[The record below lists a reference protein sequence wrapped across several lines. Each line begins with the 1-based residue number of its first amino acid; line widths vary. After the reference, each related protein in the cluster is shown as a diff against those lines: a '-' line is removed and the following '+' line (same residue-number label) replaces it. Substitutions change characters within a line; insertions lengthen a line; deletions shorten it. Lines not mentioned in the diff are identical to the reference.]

1 MRYSFALVPLAN
13 AIGALAA
20 ADSWVFGN
28 TGFYL
33 GPPSGSAEI
42 VKATYSI
49 TPPAVP
55 SGYTVSDSNDEVW
68 VSVWVGASA
77 SAGSDDYNLYQ
88 PLFNWSP
95 DQESQG
101 CSASVD
107 EWCVAASTF
116 TPDGQLGQEYITVP
130 KDTAVDFEIAVA
142 NNKVTQTVNMNG
154 KEISKETDALDSPLK
169 YIMSTDECYTG
180 SGSCG
185 TVNTWYVKNLTITLN
200 KADTKFGETFTAGG
214 LTSSDNG
221 ITWTADSVD
230 VQKVNYADSADI
242 S

>member
-55 SGYTVSDSNDEVW
+55 TNYTVSDTSDEVW

-95 DQESQG
+95 DQESQYVHEPLG
-101 CSASVD
+101 TFGKRARANRVFLGAAPPALRSGVLPPAPSLLPASLARSTSLSPKTLRSILKVCFNATL
-107 EWCVAASTF
+107 CVF
-116 TPDGQLGQEYITVP
+116 RDG
-130 KDTAVDFEIAVA
+130 
-142 NNKVTQTVNMNG
+142 
-154 KEISKETDALDSPLK
+154 
-169 YIMSTDECYTG
+169 
-180 SGSCG
+180 
-185 TVNTWYVKNLTITLN
+185 
-200 KADTKFGETFTAGG
+200 
-214 LTSSDNG
+214 
-221 ITWTADSVD
+221 
-230 VQKVNYADSADI
+230 
-242 S
+242 